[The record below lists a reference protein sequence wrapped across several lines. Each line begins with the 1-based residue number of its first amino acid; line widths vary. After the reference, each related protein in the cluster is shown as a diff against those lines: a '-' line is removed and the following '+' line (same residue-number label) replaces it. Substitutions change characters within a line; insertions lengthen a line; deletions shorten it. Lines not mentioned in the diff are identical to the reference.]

1 MLKGLACGAFKRVL
15 AVFER
20 VLAVLR
26 KISTLWGRV
35 HRMLTL
41 KSAPSIHSVHSK
53 KCSYTT
59 RSLNPRGDCRI
70 DVKG

>member
-20 VLAVLR
+20 VLAVLG

-41 KSAPSIHSVHSK
+41 KSAHTLHPAGEVGKYSSK
-53 KCSYTT
+53 GK
-59 RSLNPRGDCRI
+59 
-70 DVKG
+70 VKPDY